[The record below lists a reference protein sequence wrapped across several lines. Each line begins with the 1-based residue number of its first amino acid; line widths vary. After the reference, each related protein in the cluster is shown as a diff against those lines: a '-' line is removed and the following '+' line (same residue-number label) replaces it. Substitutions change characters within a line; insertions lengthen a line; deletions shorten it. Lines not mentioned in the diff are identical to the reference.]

1 MKFLVTGGAGFIGSH
16 LVDSLLAE
24 GHHVIVV
31 DNFDAFYDRNIKE
44 ANIKP
49 HLDLKGYQLV
59 EADLRDRAVV
69 FEIFKQHNPEVVIH
83 LAAKAGVRPSL
94 ANPFSYV
101 ETNINGTVHMLDA
114 SVEFGV
120 KKFIFASS
128 SSVYGLNDKVPFAE
142 EDAILKQ
149 ASPYGATKAAGE
161 ALCRSYSNCYGLPIV
176 ALRFFT
182 VFGPRQRPDLAIHK
196 FSRSILNNESIQLY
210 GDGTT
215 SRDYTYVED
224 IIQGIRAA
232 IDFKLTGFEL
242 FNLGNDRPTQLIDLV
257 SCLEEA
263 LGNKAKI
270 EWLPEQI
277 GDVPRTWA
285 NIDKSRMLLN
295 YSPQIDI
302 VTGVAYFV
310 EWLKTELI
318 KRGS

>member
-1 MKFLVTGGAGFIGSH
+1 LEFELFH
-16 LVDSLLAE
+16 
-24 GHHVIVV
+24 
-31 DNFDAFYDRNIKE
+31 
-44 ANIKP
+44 
-49 HLDLKGYQLV
+49 LV

-69 FEIFKQHNPEVVIH
+69 FDIFRQYNPEIVVH

-94 ANPFSYV
+94 ENPFSYV
-101 ETNINGTVHMLDA
+101 ETNVNGTVHILDA
-114 SVEFGV
+114 SVQFGV

-128 SSVYGLNDKVPFAE
+128 SSVYGLNEKVPFAE
-142 EDAILKQ
+142 EDSILNQ

-196 FSRSILNNESIQLY
+196 FAKNILNNKLIQLY

-224 IIQGIRAA
+224 IINGIRAA
-232 IDFKLTGFEL
+232 LDYNNAGYEL
-242 FNLGNDRPTQLIDLV
+242 FNLGNDRPTKLIDLV
-257 SCLEEA
+257 SHIEKA
-263 LGNKAKI
+263 LGINAKI

-277 GDVPRTWA
+277 GDVPHTWA
-285 NIDKSRMLLN
+285 NIDKSRRLLN
-295 YSPQIDI
+295 YNPQMDI
-302 VTGVAYFV
+302 VTGISYFV
-310 EWLKTELI
+310 EWLKNDLI